1 LNFASGAVPHQG
13 VPASDFFLI
22 SISYFSLFEWCI
34 GCRSTTRSRG
44 TRWGTRLFIISLLIY
59 FNSFELCIRCRS
71 TTRSRSTRQ
80 ATTLYFI
87 LFILIYL
94 NCASGA
100 APQHRVA
107 ASDGAPDSLYFVQ
120 FILIYLNRVS
130 NTTPQQRF
138 AAPDRAPDFLFIYFI
153 HFYLFELCIRCRSN
167 NTGIPVR
174 K

>member
-94 NCASGA
+94 NCASGGC
-100 APQHRVA
+100 APHQQTRRRGTRHGTRHFF
-107 ASDGAPDSLYFVQ
+107 LN
-120 FILIYLNRVS
+120 IYLNGAS
-130 NTTPQQRF
+130 DPAPQQGVATPERESEF
-138 AAPDRAPDFLFIYFI
+138 CFPSAQMFYFI
-153 HFYLFELCIRCRSN
+153 
-167 NTGIPVR
+167 
-174 K
+174 